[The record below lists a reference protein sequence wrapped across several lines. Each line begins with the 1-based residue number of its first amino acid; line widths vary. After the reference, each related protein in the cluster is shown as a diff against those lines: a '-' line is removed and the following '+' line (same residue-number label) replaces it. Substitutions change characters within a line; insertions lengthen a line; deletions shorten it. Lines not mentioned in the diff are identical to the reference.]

1 MKITTFLLIFT
12 VSYFSFSQTNVDF
25 EASGTGTDWNWV
37 MDQNGPNP
45 PLEFVANPNTTSVNT
60 SETTAKFIATAEGQ
74 SYALTYTDDMGSFTF
89 GSNNSVVKMMVL
101 KTFSSV
107 VALKFEDSTNP
118 AFFTIVEVANSVT
131 NGDWEELTFNFG
143 TSVGNTYDRMVVIP
157 DFIDR
162 ADNKTIFFD
171 QISFNVNETLEDYNL
186 EDIDFESSG
195 YGANWVW
202 TTDNNYTDPVLEM
215 VSNPSTNGLNSS
227 STVAKFISTTAGDPW
242 ALTYTDNIGSFTF
255 TEANSTVT
263 IMVRKSKLSDV
274 GLKFEG
280 PNPDG
285 SGGVIF
291 KEIKVANTLT
301 NGNWEQL
308 TFDFSSEIG
317 TTFDRFVV
325 IPDFDDSRFQDHIT
339 YFDEIS
345 FGNQTAGLNEFDLN
359 SIKFHPNPANKFINF
374 SSLLNSNI
382 SVVIYDMLGKEVLRS
397 EHVQSQ
403 LDVSILKP
411 GMYLLNFIQGTNT
424 QTKKL
429 LVN

>member
-1 MKITTFLLIFT
+1 M
-12 VSYFSFSQTNVDF
+12 
-25 EASGTGTDWNWV
+25 
-37 MDQNGPNP
+37 
-45 PLEFVANPNTTSVNT
+45 
-60 SETTAKFIATAEGQ
+60 
-74 SYALTYTDDMGSFTF
+74 
-89 GSNNSVVKMMVL
+89 
-101 KTFSSV
+101 
-107 VALKFEDSTNP
+107 
-118 AFFTIVEVANSVT
+118 
-131 NGDWEELTFNFG
+131 
-143 TSVGNTYDRMVVIP
+143 
-157 DFIDR
+157 
-162 ADNKTIFFD
+162 
-171 QISFNVNETLEDYNL
+171 
-186 EDIDFESSG
+186 
-195 YGANWVW
+195 W